1 MELNLSTLTPVAV
14 SVALT
19 LAGLATGLI
28 IRRSVIPRLARAA
41 GTTARADNVLVAAL
55 RGPVVLWSTML
66 GIYLAAQIAPIPGAA
81 GPLVRKLLVV
91 LLIVSIT
98 WSLGR
103 AVAAAV
109 TTRATAVGMLPSVN
123 LISNLA
129 RILVLALGGLV
140 ILQTLGISI
149 TPLVTALGVGGLAV
163 GLALQ
168 DTLANLFAGIHI
180 LVSRQVRP
188 RDYVRL
194 ESGEE
199 GYVQDVTWRYTT
211 IRQLPNNLTIVPNA
225 KLASAVITNFYLPH
239 LELAVLVPVGVSY
252 DSDLGRV
259 ESVTIAVGKEVMTDV
274 QGGVPEFDPFIRYDT
289 FGDSRITFTV
299 ILRGREVVDQHLI
312 RHEFIKR
319 LHSRYRAEGIEIPF
333 PQRTVHLRT
342 ADAGGSTRKPPRLP
356 LTLRAVFSEAPCALR
371 QLPTVLGSHS
381 LSVRA
386 TYAAAVRSPAAN
398 LFAETPATA
407 PSRGGRG

>member
-1 MELNLSTLTPVAV
+1 MELNLSTLVPIAV
-14 SVALT
+14 SGALT
-19 LAGLATGLI
+19 LGGLAVGLI
-28 IRRSVIPRLARAA
+28 IRRWLIPRLSRA
-41 GTTARADNVLVAAL
+41 NVLVAAL

-66 GIYLAAQIAPIPGAA
+66 GVYLAAQVAPLPGAM
-81 GPLVRKLLVV
+81 GPMVRKLLVV

-103 AVAAAV
+103 AVATAV
-109 TTRATAVGMLPSVN
+109 THRATALGMLPSVN

-140 ILQTLGISI
+140 VLQTLGISI

-180 LVSRQVRP
+180 IASRQVRP
-188 RDYVRL
+188 GDYVRL

-225 KLASAVITNFYLPH
+225 KLASAVITNFYLPDQ
-239 LELAVLVPVGVSY
+239 ELAVLVPVGVSY
-252 DSDLGRV
+252 DSDLVRV
-259 ESVTIAVGKEVMTDV
+259 EAVTVAVGKEVMADV
-274 QGGVPEFDPFIRYDT
+274 KGGVAEFEPFIRYNA
-289 FGDSRITFTV
+289 FADSSINLTV

-319 LHSRYRAEGIEIPF
+319 LHNRYRAEGIEIPF
-333 PQRTVHLRT
+333 PQRTVHLHT
-342 ADAGGSTRKPPRLP
+342 ADVRGA
-356 LTLRAVFSEAPCALR
+356 TL
-371 QLPTVLGSHS
+371 
-381 LSVRA
+381 
-386 TYAAAVRSPAAN
+386 
-398 LFAETPATA
+398 
-407 PSRGGRG
+407 

>member
-1 MELNLSTLTPVAV
+1 MDLNLSTLAPIAV

-19 LAGLATGLI
+19 LGGLAVGLI
-28 IRRSVIPRLARAA
+28 IRHFLIPRLSRATK
-41 GTTARADNVLVAAL
+41 GTTSPVDNVLVAAL
-55 RGPVVLWSTML
+55 RGPVVLWTTMV
-66 GIYLAAQIAPIPGAA
+66 GVYVAAEVTTLPGAA
-81 GPLVRKLLVV
+81 GPVMRKLLVV
-91 LLIVSIT
+91 LLIVSVT
-98 WSLGR
+98 WALGR

-109 TTRATAVGMLPSVN
+109 TARAAVAMLPSVN
-123 LISNLA
+123 LVSNLA

-149 TPLVTALGVGGLAV
+149 TPLITALGIGGLAV

-188 RDYVRL
+188 GDYVRL
-194 ESGEE
+194 DSGEE

-225 KLASAVITNFYLPH
+225 KLASGVVTNYYLPDT
-239 LELAVLVPVGVSY
+239 ELAVLVQVGVSY
-252 DSDLGRV
+252 DSDLARV
-259 ESVTIAVGKEVMTDV
+259 ETATVAVGKEVMAEV
-274 QGGVPEFDPFIRYDT
+274 KGGVPGFEPFIRYNA
-289 FGDSRITFTV
+289 FADSSIDFTV

-319 LHSRYRAEGIEIPF
+319 LHDRYRAEGIEIPF

-342 ADAGGSTRKPPRLP
+342 PDARS
-356 LTLRAVFSEAPCALR
+356 LTP
-371 QLPTVLGSHS
+371 
-381 LSVRA
+381 
-386 TYAAAVRSPAAN
+386 
-398 LFAETPATA
+398 
-407 PSRGGRG
+407 